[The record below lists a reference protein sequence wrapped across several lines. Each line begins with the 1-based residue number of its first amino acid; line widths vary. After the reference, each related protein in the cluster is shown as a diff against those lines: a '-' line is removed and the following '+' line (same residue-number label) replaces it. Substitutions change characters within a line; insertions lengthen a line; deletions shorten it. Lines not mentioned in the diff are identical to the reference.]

1 MQRKAEL
8 GDVQTGLE
16 QGTRLA
22 AQGDGLPVAALRS
35 SGSEPADPR
44 MRQGGK
50 RRLALGELVVD
61 GTKLRAGLDDTRALE
76 IAEHADAHGLHQ
88 VGELAVRQRPERVE
102 LKLCVVLGRREDAVE
117 KHRVVVRI
125 AQPPLEIPMCQRS
138 SFITHFIRSA
148 VALSRSCQGHGT
160 PTARAA
166 SGLLFAAS
174 TDVI

>member
-88 VGELAVRQRPERVE
+88 VGELAVRQRPKRVKLE
-102 LKLCVVLGRREDAVE
+102 LCLLIGRKHAVE
-117 KHRVVVRI
+117 KHRMVVRI
-125 AQPPLEIPMCQRS
+125 AGGRSWCAVPPR
-138 SFITHFIRSA
+138 
-148 VALSRSCQGHGT
+148 
-160 PTARAA
+160 
-166 SGLLFAAS
+166 
-174 TDVI
+174 